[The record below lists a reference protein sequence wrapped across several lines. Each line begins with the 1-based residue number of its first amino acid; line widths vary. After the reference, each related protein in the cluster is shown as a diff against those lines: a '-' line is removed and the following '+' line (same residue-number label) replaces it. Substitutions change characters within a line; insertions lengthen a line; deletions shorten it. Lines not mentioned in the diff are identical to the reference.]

1 MHKRTAQEIANF
13 FGVYVA
19 QDESGTWYGYPEKPE
34 IFGDNPF
41 WGNGDTPGLCFES
54 DFVET
59 PEDIDWKDSLCEP
72 KSNPTAEAS
81 NLKAE
86 ENHKYMQPLE
96 QLVDEI
102 RKYYSSVKERY
113 VKTNNTE
120 PLLSLT
126 GQLYALAGVLAIIA
140 QLDDSAQEE
149 QVPHQ
154 SEVYTNKEYKIVSG
168 QTLGNLEDAVNK
180 MLYKGYLPSGSTIQ
194 ISSGAFIQTMM
205 RGI

>member
-1 MHKRTAQEIANF
+1 MHKRPAQEIANF

-34 IFGDNPF
+34 IRGANPF
-41 WGNGDTPGLCFES
+41 WGNGDSPGLCFES
-54 DFVET
+54 DFVES

-72 KSNPTAEAS
+72 KSNTTAEAKD
-81 NLKAE
+81 LKTE
-86 ENHKYMQPLE
+86 GNHKYMQPLE
-96 QLVDEI
+96 RLVDEI
-102 RKYYSSVKERY
+102 RKYYSSVRERY
-113 VKTNNTE
+113 GKADSTE
-120 PLLSLT
+120 QFLCLK
-126 GQLYALAGVLAIIA
+126 GQLYALEGVLAIIA

-154 SEVYTNKEYKIVSG
+154 SEVYTNKEYKIISE
-168 QTLGNLEDAVNK
+168 QTLGRLEDAVNK
-180 MLYKGYLPSGSTIQ
+180 MLYKGWLPSGSTIQ

>member
-1 MHKRTAQEIANF
+1 M
-13 FGVYVA
+13 
-19 QDESGTWYGYPEKPE
+19 
-34 IFGDNPF
+34 
-41 WGNGDTPGLCFES
+41 
-54 DFVET
+54 
-59 PEDIDWKDSLCEP
+59 
-72 KSNPTAEAS
+72 
-81 NLKAE
+81 
-86 ENHKYMQPLE
+86 
-96 QLVDEI
+96 DEI

-120 PLLSLT
+120 QLLSLT
-126 GQLYALAGVLAIIA
+126 GQLYALEGVLAIIA